1 MIACLFRGGPSIG
14 PSINLFCV
22 CIYIHYISIILI
34 LYIIIYVCVRMY
46 SVVVSSLGA
55 VFEGIIL
62 THHIITSYFTI
73 INPFHVFISR
83 IIHYLHFMYPSHPHS
98 SYHSSSPFFFASFF
112 PSKKFP
118 HHSFF
123 TIISSLFELCPK
135 VSHRI

>member
-1 MIACLFRGGPSIG
+1 MRAKLKGRKTRCPSNGFKDGLQYEGPTRQMIRKQKGPI
-14 PSINLFCV
+14 
-22 CIYIHYISIILI
+22 IHGDT
-34 LYIIIYVCVRMY
+34 
-46 SVVVSSLGA
+46 VVSSLGA